1 MNQSKARQFTA
12 VVLAGDRA
20 PGDAVAQAAGV
31 PCKALSVV
39 GGTPMVLRV
48 LDALNSSREV
58 GDRILCG
65 PPFEAIKT
73 CKRLRA
79 EVESGQI
86 RWLKN
91 EATPSSS
98 AYCAMQS
105 IPGTS
110 SILLTTADHALLN
123 SQIVDYFCER
133 ARSTGC
139 DLVLALAPRELV
151 AAAFPERKNTV
162 LKLRDR
168 RYCNCNLFAFMTPHA
183 RSAADWWRRVE
194 AQRKKPLRVVGALG
208 WVAVARYLLGRLTFD
223 EGLARLSSSLG
234 VSVGAVIMPF
244 PEAAVDVDTVKD
256 WDSVQAILE
265 ANRQTE
271 RDESNH

>member
-1 MNQSKARQFTA
+1 MNQSKAGLFTA

-31 PCKALSVV
+31 PCKALSPI

-48 LDALNSSREV
+48 LDALNSSAEI

-65 PPFEAIKT
+65 PPFEAIQT
-73 CKRLRA
+73 CQRLTA
-79 EVESGQI
+79 EIASGQI

-91 EATPSSS
+91 EATPSLS
-98 AYCAMQS
+98 AYRAMQS
-105 IPGTS
+105 VPGQG

-123 SQIVDYFCER
+123 SEIVDYFCER
-133 ARSTGC
+133 ARGTGC
-139 DLVLALAPRELV
+139 DLVLALAPQELV
-151 AAAFPERKNTV
+151 AAAYPERKNTV
-162 LKLRDR
+162 LKLQEC

-194 AQRKKPLRVVGALG
+194 AQRKKPLRVVGAVG
-208 WVAVARYLLGRLTFD
+208 WFAVARYLLGRLTFD
-223 EGLARLSSSLG
+223 EGLARLSRSLG
-234 VSVGAVIMPF
+234 MRVGAVIMPF

-256 WDSVQAILE
+256 WHSVQAILA
-265 ANRQTE
+265 ANRV
-271 RDESNH
+271 RLC

>member
-1 MNQSKARQFTA
+1 MNQSKAGLFTA

-31 PCKALSVV
+31 PCKALSRI

-48 LDALNSSREV
+48 LDALSSSAEI

-65 PPFEAIKT
+65 PPFEAIQT
-73 CKRLRA
+73 CKRLTA
-79 EVESGQI
+79 EIASDQI

-91 EATPSSS
+91 EATPSLS
-98 AYCAMQS
+98 AYRAMQS
-105 IPGTS
+105 VPGQG

-123 SQIVDYFCER
+123 SEIVDYFCER
-133 ARSTGC
+133 ARGTGC
-139 DLVLALAPRELV
+139 DLVLALAPQELV
-151 AAAFPERKNTV
+151 AAAYPERKNTV
-162 LKLRDR
+162 LKLREC

-223 EGLARLSSSLG
+223 EGLARLSRSLDMR
-234 VSVGAVIMPF
+234 VGAVIMPF

-256 WDSVQAILE
+256 WHSVQAILA
-265 ANRQTE
+265 ANRV
-271 RDESNH
+271 RLC